1 MQEKNQGFS
10 ELLDKATEFHGHL
23 CAGQIIGV
31 RMAMLGLRE
40 LGITDP
46 LGRDRRKIL
55 VLVEVSRCLADAIMT
70 VTGCRV
76 GKRSFKIMD
85 TGKVAATFINL
96 ETSQGVRIIAT
107 SDVQEK
113 IAAGYPGLD
122 EGAAQK
128 KAYRE
133 MADRE
138 LFTVQEVAVH
148 LKPEDTPG
156 APAQKVSCAICG
168 ETVLDRRE
176 TYQNGIALCLPCA
189 TGNRYYTA
197 QSAMR
202 EPMQEGHFR

>member
-1 MQEKNQGFS
+1 MEDQQSFTT
-10 ELLDKATEFHGHL
+10 LLEKATEFHGHL

-46 LGRDRRKIL
+46 LGRDRKKLL
-55 VLVEVSRCLADAIMT
+55 VFVEVSRCLADAIMT

-76 GKRSFKIMD
+76 GKRSFKIVD
-85 TGKVAATFINL
+85 TGKMAATFINL
-96 ETSQGVRIIAT
+96 ETNQGVRIIADK
-107 SDVQEK
+107 DVQEK
-113 IAAGYPGLD
+113 IAARYRGLD

-133 MADRE
+133 MADRD
-138 LFTVQEVAVH
+138 LFTVQKVAVQ

-156 APAQKVSCAICG
+156 TPAQKVSCTTCG

-176 TYQNGIALCLPCA
+176 TRQNGKALCRPCA
-189 TGNRYYTA
+189 TGDRYYTA
-197 QSAMR
+197 QSPVR
-202 EPMQEGHFR
+202 KPRQEALLP

>member
-46 LGRDRRKIL
+46 LGRDRKKL
-55 VLVEVSRCLADAIMT
+55 MVLVEVSRCLADAIMT

-76 GKRSFKIMD
+76 GKRSFKIVD

-113 IAAGYPGLD
+113 IAAGYPGLE
-122 EGAAQK
+122 EGTAQK
-128 KAYRE
+128 NAYRE
-133 MADRE
+133 MEDRE
-138 LFTVQEVAVH
+138 LFTVQEVSVQ

-156 APAQKVSCAICG
+156 TPAQKVSCAICG

-176 TYQNGIALCLPCA
+176 TLQNGQALCRPCA
-189 TGNRYYTA
+189 TGNTYYTA
-197 QSAMR
+197 QSALR
-202 EPMQEGHFR
+202 EPIQEGYFL

>member
-1 MQEKNQGFS
+1 MEDQQSFTD
-10 ELLDKATEFHGHL
+10 LLAKATEFHGHL

-46 LGRDRRKIL
+46 LGRDRKKIL

-76 GKRSFKIMD
+76 GKRSFKIVD
-85 TGKVAATFINL
+85 TGKMAATFINL
-96 ETSQGVRIIAT
+96 ETSRGVRIIAT

-128 KAYRE
+128 RAYRE
-133 MADRE
+133 MADQE

-156 APAQKVSCAICG
+156 TPAQKVSCTICG

-176 TYQNGIALCLPCA
+176 TYQNGKALCRPCA
-189 TGNRYYTA
+189 TGNGYYTA

-202 EPMQEGHFR
+202 EPMQEGHFL